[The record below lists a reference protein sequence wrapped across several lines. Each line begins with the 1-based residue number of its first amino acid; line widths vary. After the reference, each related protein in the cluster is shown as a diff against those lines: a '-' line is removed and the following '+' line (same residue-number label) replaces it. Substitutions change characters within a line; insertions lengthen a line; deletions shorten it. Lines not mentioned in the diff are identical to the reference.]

1 MGEDRGMSRRV
12 DREVEKDGKE
22 GGEWERKKCRPGKR
36 GPLVRLKN
44 KKHDN
49 LYAAYLIVDVNRS
62 SNLPT
67 AACDRFQPLVIM
79 VTSCCIGVLV
89 VELQST
95 LGQKSLP

>member
-1 MGEDRGMSRRV
+1 MEKNGEKNADQERGALWFFW
-12 DREVEKDGKE
+12 KT
-22 GGEWERKKCRPGKR
+22 
-36 GPLVRLKN
+36 

-49 LYAAYLIVDVNRS
+49 LNTMYLIVDVNSS

-67 AACDRFQPLVIM
+67 AACDRLQPLVIM

-95 LGQKSLP
+95 LGQKPLS